1 MTPPVLQ
8 ALARRAAH
16 ARDVWVPYIRRAA
29 LVAGLLPGH
38 TDYTRFI
45 ILGRSRSG
53 SNFLRSL
60 LNAHSQVTVFGE
72 IFQSARGQDV
82 RSIAWALPGY
92 SQSARVLAL
101 FRSDPARFL
110 ETQVFHRFP
119 PSTRAVGFKIFY
131 YHAHEPAWEP
141 AWTYLRAHRE
151 IHVIH
156 IRRRNILE
164 THLSRKRAILSD
176 QWVKT
181 SRHDPDAPLPPI
193 LLDYEE
199 CLADFVQTRAWETE
213 YDRLFADHPKIEV
226 VYEDLAADYR
236 AEIARVQAF
245 LEVDPEPVAPQ
256 TFKQSRQLLSQSIAN
271 YAELK
276 ARFQGTP
283 WAEFFTE

>member
-1 MTPPVLQ
+1 MTPSLLQ
-8 ALARRAAH
+8 VLARRVAH
-16 ARDVWVPYIRRAA
+16 ERDIWVPYIRRAA

-60 LNAHSQVTVFGE
+60 LNAHSQVAVFGE

-92 SQSARVLAL
+92 GQSARVLNL
-101 FRSDPARFL
+101 FRSDPTRFL

-119 PSTRAVGFKIFY
+119 PATRAVGFKIFY

-141 AWTYLRAHRE
+141 VWTYLRAHKD

-193 LLDYEE
+193 HLDYEE

-245 LEVDPEPVAPQ
+245 LGVASEPVAPQ
-256 TFKQSRQLLSQSIAN
+256 TFKQSSRPLSQSIAN